1 MSNKTSISLMLVI
14 FLAGL
19 AGIAWI
25 ASTVSGYRFG
35 SAFTGVIAGYILLLV
50 TYACWRRAAV
60 TIRGRRSEGRPP
72 RIGRNDVKPFRYFS
86 REPCSGTLQ

>member
-25 ASTVSGYRFG
+25 ASSVSGYRFG
-35 SAFTGVIAGYILLLV
+35 SAFTGVIAGVHSAPSGIRLL
-50 TYACWRRAAV
+50 AQSRCNDPGAA
-60 TIRGRRSEGRPP
+60 
-72 RIGRNDVKPFRYFS
+72 
-86 REPCSGTLQ
+86 